1 MKDKSRATH
10 GAGEIVGMQ
19 TFKRFVSDETG
30 AVTIDWVVLTSG
42 VVVLAVLVMP
52 VIQESIVNMAIYI
65 RDTISSYSAFLE

>member
-1 MKDKSRATH
+1 
-10 GAGEIVGMQ
+10 MQ

-52 VIQESIVNMAIYI
+52 PIQEAIVNMAIYI
-65 RDTISSYSAFLE
+65 RDTVSSYAAFLE

>member
-1 MKDKSRATH
+1 
-10 GAGEIVGMQ
+10 MQ